1 MPAGRADLISSAVHV
16 SAELAELGLSAGA
29 RALRGVVARLP
40 KP

>member
-1 MPAGRADLISSAVHV
+1 LAGVDLVGSAVNMT
-16 SAELAELGLSAGA
+16 AELAELGITAGA